1 MKIQWQTIS
10 FSSIVGQKS
19 IQSHFGWGATFSQ
32 VLLQVILHYL
42 IYCTGLKF
50 ALMAYTLLWAES
62 KWSVCNFSCSV
73 MDSAALAAFYFPALK
88 GIEKCA
94 RWPLKEEFHLL
105 LAPCFSSVH
114 FFFFFVMLSFPS
126 MRNGWISDGNICLLI
141 PINPLNFL
149 VVFPVFGWDYL
160 LALFTASPGHRGVI
174 LLACRYC
181 IYTLTSLC
189 VALWCHLGTN
199 GRIKGINT
207 PEFR

>member
-114 FFFFFVMLSFPS
+114 FFFFCCNAQLSKHEERLDIRRQHLSPHTHKPLEFFGRFSCIWSGLSSRSFYCFTRPQRS
-126 MRNGWISDGNICLLI
+126 YLVSLQILYLHSD
-141 PINPLNFL
+141 F
-149 VVFPVFGWDYL
+149 
-160 LALFTASPGHRGVI
+160 
-174 LLACRYC
+174 
-181 IYTLTSLC
+181 SLC
-189 VALWCHLGTN
+189 CSLVSSGHKW
-199 GRIKGINT
+199 
-207 PEFR
+207 